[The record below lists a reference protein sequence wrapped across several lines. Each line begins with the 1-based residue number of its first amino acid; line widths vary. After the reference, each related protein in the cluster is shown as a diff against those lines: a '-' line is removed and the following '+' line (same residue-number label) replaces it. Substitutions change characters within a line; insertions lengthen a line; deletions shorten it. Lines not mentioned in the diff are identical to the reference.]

1 MSKTATRRVPTSRPR
16 AEAGPTRRRAAGPD
30 RPPRGTVR
38 EDRTARAR
46 RAPSPGGASALRER
60 VSNLDAAGLLARFR
74 VPIIV
79 AVALLVVVAA
89 LYGPS
94 CDLYRQWRL
103 ESARSQTLS
112 ELTQANE
119 EVQGDIDNLTTEEG
133 IKDEARRRGY
143 VEEGEKSVVVDGL
156 TEGDDSSD
164 EPAEQAPAEPW
175 YLGVTDFIFGYEGD

>member
-16 AEAGPTRRRAAGPD
+16 AEAGPTRRRAAGSD

-38 EDRTARAR
+38 EDRTAR

-79 AVALLVVVAA
+79 AVALLVVVVA

-133 IKDEARRRGY
+133 IKDEA
-143 VEEGEKSVVVDGL
+143 
-156 TEGDDSSD
+156 
-164 EPAEQAPAEPW
+164 
-175 YLGVTDFIFGYEGD
+175 

>member
-1 MSKTATRRVPTSRPR
+1 MSKTATRRVPTSRPP
-16 AEAGPTRRRAAGPD
+16 AEAGPARRRAAGPD

-38 EDRTARAR
+38 EDRTAR

-79 AVALLVVVAA
+79 AVALLVVVVA

-156 TEGDDSSD
+156 TEGDDPSD

>member
-16 AEAGPTRRRAAGPD
+16 AEAGPTRRRAAGSD

-79 AVALLVVVAA
+79 AVALLVVVVA